1 MEIPT
6 CGNPGWILFFQAGG
20 AAPCRKH
27 RAVLTDPAVVAAIY
41 FGEYHITFGPMLP
54 VVLFPLPLVACCSML
69 VFLLWPWRAKQG
81 ALKWFLFAWPVL
93 GWEWTV
99 GIPASPCATARIC
112 RHIRYYLT
120 SSDDLSQRWFIAC
133 THLYHSSFDSSQC
146 LITCMPY
153 IRATAVTIAR
163 SRSHHGGPR
172 RPPC

>member
-1 MEIPT
+1 
-6 CGNPGWILFFQAGG
+6 
-20 AAPCRKH
+20 
-27 RAVLTDPAVVAAIY
+27 
-41 FGEYHITFGPMLP
+41 MLP
-54 VVLFPLPLVACCSML
+54 GVLFPLPLVACCSML
-69 VFLLWPWRAKQG
+69 VFLLWPWRAKKG

-99 GIPASPCATARIC
+99 GITASPCATARIC

-153 IRATAVTIAR
+153 IRATAVTVAVAIMRLKAPAMLILLPLLM
-163 SRSHHGGPR
+163 STICFFVAGFPEN
-172 RPPC
+172 CYT